1 MSKNKKISI
10 TAAAIAVVIAGVL
23 GAYFVPVQSIVT
35 IIPTTQE
42 EQEKYDALGV
52 AQRFILTSPTFSFD
66 GDINTLKTEYVGST
80 KSIPPEH
87 MFKATFESAHGGFGN
102 RDGQMLTEAITP
114 HIVEIIIS
122 EGKVISAVT
131 DDVWDEL
138 NHQYVLKPKLP
149 SHDEPISP
157 FDGIVTD
164 YASLVNGIKSRG
176 ILVEQKEKLDDSPF
190 FVPTVVLSVGG
201 TDIQVYEFE
210 SESDAKAAMQT
221 ISEDGTQI
229 GTSII
234 RWIDVPHFYAS
245 NKIIV
250 LYVGQNPEIT
260 SLLESLLGP
269 QFAGM

>member
-1 MSKNKKISI
+1 
-10 TAAAIAVVIAGVL
+10 
-23 GAYFVPVQSIVT
+23 
-35 IIPTTQE
+35 
-42 EQEKYDALGV
+42 
-52 AQRFILTSPTFSFD
+52 
-66 GDINTLKTEYVGST
+66 
-80 KSIPPEH
+80 

-102 RDGQMLTEAITP
+102 RDGQVMTQAITP
-114 HIVEIIIS
+114 HTVEIIIS

-138 NHQYVLKPKLP
+138 NHQYVLKQKLP
-149 SHDEPISP
+149 SHDYPVSP

-164 YASLVNGIKSRG
+164 YASLVEGIKSYG

-190 FVPTVVLSVGG
+190 SVPTVVLSVGG
-201 TDIQVYEFE
+201 TDIQTYEFE
-210 SESDAKAAMQT
+210 NESDAKAAMQT

-234 RWIDVPHFYAS
+234 RWIDVSHFYA
-245 NKIIV
+245 NGKIIV

-260 SLLESLLGP
+260 SLLESLVGS